1 MFHFQK
7 MSLFVISH
15 NVLKL
20 NCFRY
25 YLHAQCLL
33 YLWHRLNYAIRFE
46 ISAMHFSRHSSHHLD
61 IVCLQVHRYGPE
73 SDCDAVSEHVAICF
87 DRLISNIY
95 RLFCALGDKCL
106 FVLTSSRTTFYQTR
120 VLSMPSLVTNW
131 LSMKHFSDK
140 FLYHTTKLQ
149 NYVCVG
155 ANCSTRELCFYK
167 LLWLIFLFPQMS
179 YWVKFFLKVTSQ

>member
-1 MFHFQK
+1 M
-7 MSLFVISH
+7 
-15 NVLKL
+15 
-20 NCFRY
+20 
-25 YLHAQCLL
+25 
-33 YLWHRLNYAIRFE
+33 
-46 ISAMHFSRHSSHHLD
+46 
-61 IVCLQVHRYGPE
+61 VHRYVPE

-95 RLFCALGDKCL
+95 RLFCARGDKCL

-131 LSMKHFSDK
+131 LSMKYFSDK

-167 LLWLIFLFPQMS
+167 LLWLIFLFPQINCDQEQNLQ
-179 YWVKFFLKVTSQ
+179 FFRFLGKELYLPLTRPLWAPMHQHKPQNKRWLFDLKVECMYTRVEGYE